1 MFSPVVTDFWR
12 TTFSGARTLSRGEDF
27 TVAVDP
33 GLSED
38 RRIMMLTTTGDGKVR
53 AVLTP
58 VVADALGL
66 AEPQDPTRPLTE
78 ADFRRAL
85 ADAGVSLHGADNVF
99 YLSDGDRQ
107 AVLDEKPHDHVR
119 QLTQADAAMFADF
132 QSSASEQD
140 LDDAY
145 VELDHWAV
153 FGAFAPNR
161 LVTAASM
168 YPWANARLADIGVLT
183 LPPFRGQGHARA
195 VVRASSRYAAQQGYE
210 PQYRC
215 QLDNEASVALAKA
228 SGFTHFGTWEVVS
241 AESSADSSVA

>member
-1 MFSPVVTDFWR
+1 MFSPVVTDFWHA
-12 TTFSGARTLSRGEDF
+12 TFAGTRILSPSEAF

-38 RRIMMLTTTGDGKVR
+38 RRIMMLTTSDDGVVR

-58 VVADALGL
+58 SAADALGL

-78 ADFRRAL
+78 SDFRRAL
-85 ADAGVSLHGADNVF
+85 TDAGVCLHGADNVF
-99 YLSDGDRQ
+99 YFAEDDRQ
-107 AVLDEKPHDHVR
+107 ALLDENPHDHVR
-119 QLTQADAAMFADF
+119 QLTQADAATFAEF
-132 QSSASEQD
+132 QSSAPEQD

-153 FGAFAPNR
+153 FGAFAQDR

-183 LPPFRGQGHARA
+183 LPPFRGRGHARA
-195 VVRASSRYAAQQGYE
+195 VVRASSRHAAQQGYE

-241 AESSADSSVA
+241 AESSDA